1 MKILLGIVMIYNLV
15 NILFSYIRYKKN
27 LLTKGTVAN
36 LLFSFFLYANIFVSL
51 HIEHN
56 SSCFT
61 LGIAICWL
69 ISHIIVNVAAKFAVT
84 VKQGDDL

>member
-1 MKILLGIVMIYNLV
+1 MIYNLV

-27 LLTKGTVAN
+27 SLTKRTMAN
-36 LLFSFFLYANIFVSL
+36 LLFSFLLYADIFVSL

-69 ISHIIVNVAAKFAVT
+69 VSYIVVSVAAKFAVAL
-84 VKQGDDL
+84 KQGDDL

>member
-1 MKILLGIVMIYNLV
+1 MKILFGIVMIYNLV

-27 LLTKGTVAN
+27 SLTKRTMAN
-36 LLFSFFLYANIFVSL
+36 LLFSFLLYADIFVSL

>member
-27 LLTKGTVAN
+27 SLTKGIVVN
-36 LLFSFFLYANIFVSL
+36 LLFSFLLYADIFVSL
-51 HIEHN
+51 HLEHN

>member
-27 LLTKGTVAN
+27 SLTKGIVVN
-36 LLFSFFLYANIFVSL
+36 LLFSFLLYANIFVSL
-51 HIEHN
+51 HLEHN

>member
-1 MKILLGIVMIYNLV
+1 MKILLGITLIYNL
-15 NILFSYIRYKKN
+15 LYIVLTYIGYKKN
-27 LLTKGTVAN
+27 SLTKGIVAK
-36 LLFSFFLYANIFVSL
+36 LLFSFLLYADIFVSL
-51 HIEHN
+51 HLEHN

-69 ISHIIVNVAAKFAVT
+69 ISHIIVNVAAKFAVV

>member
-27 LLTKGTVAN
+27 SLTKGIVVN
-36 LLFSFFLYANIFVSL
+36 LLFSFLLYADIFVSL

>member
-1 MKILLGIVMIYNLV
+1 MKVLLVITPIYNL
-15 NILFSYIRYKKN
+15 LYIVLAYIGYKKN
-27 LLTKGTVAN
+27 SLTKGIVAN
-36 LLFSFFLYANIFVSL
+36 LLFSFLLYADIFVSL
-51 HIEHN
+51 HLEHN

-69 ISHIIVNVAAKFAVT
+69 ISRIIINVAAKSAVV